1 MSVSIMLALQS
12 SGSVSYNTYLVLKYK
27 SGPLSQLILKFIM
40 NLCEKMKHQ
49 YFTFAK
55 SYDITK

>member
-27 SGPLSQLILKFIM
+27 SGPLSH
-40 NLCEKMKHQ
+40 N
-49 YFTFAK
+49 
-55 SYDITK
+55 TKVYNESM